1 MQRLV
6 VASEIQ
12 QKTCWVIQCTIKNAN
27 LNADFRWIC
36 LLLVIDLMDDRYKA
50 FVWRDAFFEAP
61 LIDGFSVSGWYVA
74 MFFVSDTGIKRS
86 SVKKVKAVISS

>member
-1 MQRLV
+1 
-6 VASEIQ
+6 
-12 QKTCWVIQCTIKNAN
+12 
-27 LNADFRWIC
+27 
-36 LLLVIDLMDDRYKA
+36 MDDRYKA

-74 MFFVSDTGIKRS
+74 MFFVSGTGTKRS